1 MPGAY
6 LNTLQTSDTNFTNLQ
21 PTIWA
26 KSIIRIADRESFWTQ
41 LAGPEGSKAAV
52 IEKRELIERP
62 GATIRFSVTGRLN
75 RKVNTGSSA
84 LKNNEEKM
92 PFGSFTVTIG
102 LRRTA
107 TARDFMVDVT
117 SIVDFMA
124 DAWPALKDWA
134 KRDLDDQVFEELV
147 NGAGATTTEIKRL
160 YANNRSSRPNL
171 ASGDVLTTVE
181 LMRLHNAARRRGV
194 DPIQKV
200 GRGMLSEPV
209 YMVALSEADYYQLR
223 ADPDYKQDVRHAAVR
238 GGSNPVFQGVVT
250 DMYQGMLLFIHGGIN
265 NGDGKLGSYLRP
277 EAELMAAINSST
289 TTVTAGPSATGSA
302 ITNVDYWGYMPDTT
316 SGGVESDGTHVIRID
331 SEDMSYTPTT
341 GSTPG
346 DSSLTVTRNVKG
358 TTAASHSAGALITL
372 RNLGRV
378 LAFGPEC
385 LMRAWARMQERNS
398 ELEDYGNE
406 IGVGIRYVNGVAGV
420 QSTDSSF
427 KNAVLLETWSPSVS
441 TI

>member
-6 LNTLQTSDTNFTNLQ
+6 LNTLQTSDTNFSNLQ

-41 LAGPEGSKAAV
+41 LAGPEGSRAAV
-52 IEKRELIERP
+52 IEKRELMERP
-62 GATIRFSVTGRLN
+62 GATVRFSVTGRLN

-107 TARDFMVDVT
+107 TARDYMVDVT

-134 KRDLDDQVFEELV
+134 KRDMDDQVFEDFV
-147 NGAGATTTEIKRL
+147 NGTGAATTEIKRL
-160 YANNRSSRPNL
+160 YANNRANRAAL
-171 ASGDVLTTVE
+171 ASGDVLTTIE
-181 LMRLHNAARRRGV
+181 LMKLHNAARRRGV
-194 DPIQKV
+194 EPIQRV
-200 GRGMLSEPV
+200 GRGLLSEPV
-209 YMVALSEADYYQLR
+209 YMAGLSEADYYQLR
-223 ADPDYKQDVRHAAVR
+223 ADPDYKQDVRHAGIR
-238 GGSNPVFQGVVT
+238 GGTNPVFQGVVT
-250 DMYQGMLLFIHGGIN
+250 DMYQGILLYIHGGVN
-265 NGDGKLGSYLRP
+265 NGDGKLGSFLRP
-277 EAELMAAINSST
+277 EAELMTTMNSSVT
-289 TTVTAGPSATGSA
+289 TCAAGPSATGSA
-302 ITNVDYWGYMPDTT
+302 ISNVDYWGYFPDVTG
-316 SGGVESDGTHVIRID
+316 GGVESDSTHTIRID
-331 SEDMSYTPTT
+331 SEDISYTPTT
-341 GSTPG
+341 GSNPG
-346 DSSLTVTRNVKG
+346 DSNNTVVRAAKG
-358 TTAASHSAGALITL
+358 TSAASHTAGALITL

-378 LAFGPEC
+378 MAFGPEAM
-385 LMRAWARMQERNS
+385 LRAWARMSERTG